1 MTAIYNF
8 RPTVL
13 LILDGWGVAPPGAG
27 NAVELASL
35 PNFRRL
41 RDEYPSGQLF
51 ASGEEVGIPRN
62 EPGNSEVGHLNI
74 GAGRIVYQDIT
85 RINIAIENGSFYKN
99 PAFLGLVERQKKYGS
114 AIHLIG
120 LVGKG
125 TVHSS
130 LEHLKALLSFLE
142 IRNCGDVFLHL
153 FTDGRDSPPNSAL
166 EYISQV
172 EDFLKNHHV
181 GRIAS
186 IGGRYFGMDRDRR
199 WERIRKAY
207 LAINGR
213 SEHLF
218 TKAEE
223 AVLDSYKKG
232 IFDEFIEPS
241 IITDKEGETVRI
253 NKEDQLLFFNF
264 RADRVRQIV
273 SALVDP
279 DFKGFE
285 RVDFSDNRSVV
296 TMVNYEQGL
305 PVQVAFERVNVEN
318 TLSQVISEHYLT
330 QLHLAET
337 EKYAHVTYFF
347 NGGREESFAGE
358 KRILVPSPK
367 VETYDQKPEMSA
379 REITETLLTNLKEKD
394 YDFVVVN
401 FANPDMVGH
410 SAKIPETVKALEV
423 VDECLGK
430 IEKEVNAL
438 SGALVITAD
447 HGKAEQLLDPDTGK
461 PDTAHS
467 TNPVPVIIVQKSLA
481 GYSNNKLNKGL
492 LSDVAPTV
500 LKLMGL
506 GQPKEMMGKSLI

>member
-1 MTAIYNF
+1 
-8 RPTVL
+8 
-13 LILDGWGVAPPGAG
+13 
-27 NAVELASL
+27 
-35 PNFRRL
+35 
-41 RDEYPSGQLF
+41 
-51 ASGEEVGIPRN
+51 
-62 EPGNSEVGHLNI
+62 
-74 GAGRIVYQDIT
+74 
-85 RINIAIENGSFYKN
+85 
-99 PAFLGLVERQKKYGS
+99 
-114 AIHLIG
+114 
-120 LVGKG
+120 
-125 TVHSS
+125 
-130 LEHLKALLSFLE
+130 
-142 IRNCGDVFLHL
+142 
-153 FTDGRDSPPNSAL
+153 
-166 EYISQV
+166 
-172 EDFLKNHHV
+172 
-181 GRIAS
+181 
-186 IGGRYFGMDRDRR
+186 MDRDRR
-199 WERIRKAY
+199 WERISKAY
-207 LAINGR
+207 LAINGA
-213 SEHLF
+213 SVSLF

-241 IITDKEGETVRI
+241 SITDKEGATVGI
-253 NKEDQLLFFNF
+253 DKEDQLLFFNF

-279 DFKGFE
+279 DFKRFE
-285 RVDFSDNRSVV
+285 RINSYQDLSVV
-296 TMVNYEQGL
+296 TMTDYEQGL
-305 PVQVAFERVNVEN
+305 PVQVAFEREITEN
-318 TLSQVISEHYLT
+318 TLSQVISEQGLT

-410 SAKIPETVKALEV
+410 SAKIPETIKALEV